1 MRVRIKDRIAQ
12 SKRARAGS
20 LAIVE
25 EPQAARTCILS
36 FSGVTFVSFC
46 FVTTVS
52 ATFFV
57 SISSFFYV
65 SLEMSLF
72 RSIFWTITVFLRMES
87 TSYVF
92 SFRMVYFYLVT
103 TGCIFDMSLLC
114 KKSIYFNQS
123 TNQSSIN
130 HHDKIFA
137 RSKPPSTSET
147 YMRQD
152 DIYEH
157 EIQLLLSVWSA
168 ASIYRKFGMHLD
180 LLLSIPPQSGG
191 NMSKRLGGIIVG
203 CKYKKALRGI

>member
-1 MRVRIKDRIAQ
+1 MLRLFR
-12 SKRARAGS
+12 
-20 LAIVE
+20 
-25 EPQAARTCILS
+25 
-36 FSGVTFVSFC
+36 FVSLPLSLRPFLFLFLPFLMFLWRC
-46 FVTTVS
+46 RFFGVS
-52 ATFFV
+52 FGPLPF
-57 SISSFFYV
+57 
-65 SLEMSLF
+65 
-72 RSIFWTITVFLRMES
+72 FLRMES

-114 KKSIYFNQS
+114 KKSINFNQS